1 MYTKYIYIY
10 CSSVTQLCLTLC
22 NPMDC
27 STPGLSVTYH
37 LLKFAQVHVHF
48 IVNAIQP
55 SHPLMPSSSALNLFQ
70 HQWLFQWV
78 SWLHQM
84 TPKILE
90 FVSASISP
98 SHEYSGLLSLKIYW
112 FDLLAVQGTL
122 RSLLQHRSSKV
133 SIIPCSMSF
142 MVQLSQPYL
151 ITRKNIALTIWSL
164 SAELC
169 LCFSYTV

>member
-55 SHPLMPSSSALNLFQ
+55 SHPLMPSSSALNCSSISDFSSESADCIR
-70 HQWLFQWV
+70 WLQ
-78 SWLHQM
+78 
-84 TPKILE
+84 KILE

-98 SHEYSGLLSLKIYW
+98 SHEYSGLISLKIYW

-151 ITRKNIALTIWSL
+151 ITRKTLTIRSL